1 MTMRPQVVGIQ
12 RERKRDMERFAM
24 KDLLAAESIRT
35 ALGIHSV
42 DDSWDISRHLET
54 LLTSHDGALL
64 VASLGSSDA
73 MVLASVDILL
83 DNAADGEL
91 VSGNTDVPLY
101 AAVASAYMTVVRN
114 YFDEAYDHA
123 LNVFSYDD
131 VDTRSLDFMLKV
143 SAAHERDDDLWF
155 NDLVSAARKD
165 LGQVRSD
172 YEAQLADVA
181 GYVRLQD
188 DK

>member
-1 MTMRPQVVGIQ
+1 MMMRLQVVGIQ
-12 RERKRDMERFAM
+12 LGRKQDMARFAM
-24 KDLLAAESIRT
+24 KDLLAAESIHT
-35 ALGIHSV
+35 ALDVHGVAPWGIA
-42 DDSWDISRHLET
+42 RHLET

-64 VASLGSSDA
+64 VATLEPDNAIMMDAVDMFREFSSD
-73 MVLASVDILL
+73 
-83 DNAADGEL
+83 EL
-91 VSGNTDVPLY
+91 MTGSADVPLY
-101 AAVASAYMTVVRN
+101 ATVASAYIATSRG
-114 YFDEAYDHA
+114 YFDEAYGHA